1 MRILFIRHAQST
13 NNLLWDQT
21 GSSDGRSS
29 DPTLTELGILQA
41 QALCENFMKYLTLP
55 GDNQIPQLGKIFLYS
70 SLMWR
75 SLQTA
80 QPLAEKYGLPLLG
93 LRDLHEVGGVYL
105 RDPETELNVGLPGKK
120 PSELKLTYPGLQFVQ
135 KVDEEGWYNEP
146 YESDEQAH
154 TRAQRLVKWLMDQH
168 FYTDHVVVLVS
179 HGAFFNYFMTK
190 LLRINAP
197 YYGWFVMNNTGVT
210 AIEVEN
216 DQIYILFTNRLDH
229 LPVNL
234 IS

>member
-29 DPTLTELGILQA
+29 DPTLTELGNQQA
-41 QALCENFMKYLTLP
+41 RALCENFTRYLILH
-55 GDNQIPQLGKIFLYS
+55 DENQIPQSKNIYLYS

-80 QPLAEKYGLPLLG
+80 QPIAEKYGLPLLG

-105 RDPETELNVGLPGKK
+105 KDPETELNVGLPGKK
-120 PSELKLTYPGLQFVQ
+120 PSELKLTYPDLQFVQ
-135 KVDEEGWYNEP
+135 KVDEEGWYNQP
-146 YESDEQAH
+146 YELDEQAH
-154 TRAQRLVKWLMDQH
+154 TRAQRLVNWLMEKH
-168 FYTDHVVVLVS
+168 YYTDDVVILVS

-190 LLRINAP
+190 LLRINPP

-210 AIEVEN
+210 AIEVDN
-216 DQIYILFTNRLDH
+216 DQVYVLFTNRLDH

>member
-29 DPTLTELGILQA
+29 DPTLTELGIKQSL
-41 QALCENFMKYLTLP
+41 ALCDYFGRYLALNSRGSFPDTK
-55 GDNQIPQLGKIFLYS
+55 NIYLYS

-80 QPLAEKYGLPLLG
+80 QPIADEYSLPILG

-105 RDPETELNVGLPGKK
+105 KDPETELNVGLPGKK
-120 PSELKLTYPGLQFVQ
+120 PSDLQRAFPRLQFVQ
-135 KVDEEGWYNEP
+135 EPDEQGWYNAA
-146 YESDEQAH
+146 YESDDQAH
-154 TRAQRLVKWLMDQH
+154 ARAKRLMDWLINRH
-168 FYTDHVVVLVS
+168 RNSPHVVVLVS
-179 HGAFFNYFMTK
+179 HGAFFNYFMNE
-190 LLRINAP
+190 LLGINPP
-197 YYGWFVMNNTGVT
+197 YRGWFVMNNTGVT
-210 AIEVEN
+210 QIEVEEEE
-216 DQIYILFTNRLDH
+216 IYVLFVNRVDH
-229 LPVNL
+229 LPADW

>member
-21 GSSDGRSS
+21 GSSNGRSS
-29 DPTLTELGILQA
+29 DPTLTELGIKQA
-41 QALCENFMKYLTLP
+41 QALCEYFTRYLVRY
-55 GDNQIPQLGKIFLYS
+55 DESEIPKSKNIYLYS

-105 RDPETELNVGLPGKK
+105 RDPETELNIGLPGKK
-120 PSELKLTYPGLQFVQ
+120 PSELKLAYPHLEFVQ

-154 TRAQRLVKWLMDQH
+154 ARAQRLVKWLMDKH
-168 FYTDHVVVLVS
+168 LYTDHVVVLVS

-197 YYGWFVMNNTGVT
+197 YYGWFVMNNTGVS